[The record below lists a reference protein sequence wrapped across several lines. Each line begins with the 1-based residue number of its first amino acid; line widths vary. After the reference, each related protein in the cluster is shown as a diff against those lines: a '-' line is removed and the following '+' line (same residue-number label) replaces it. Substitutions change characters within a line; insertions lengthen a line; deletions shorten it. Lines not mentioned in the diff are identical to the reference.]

1 MIRLIYGVQEI
12 WEAQFLT
19 SPDPE
24 VEELVEKITTEA
36 LSLVLKDPER
46 TFICFEPW
54 SNIGK
59 ALYSNIKVQKRLI
72 MLGFKIER
80 FDKLRRWPYYTDPSG
95 EYWVGISWDI
105 ELPCFY

>member
-1 MIRLIYGVQEI
+1 MGLPFSVQEI

-19 SPDPE
+19 PPDPE
-24 VEELVEKITTEA
+24 VEEWIEKITTEA
-36 LSLVLKDPER
+36 LSVVLKDPAR

-54 SNIGK
+54 SDIGK
-59 ALYSNIKVQKRLI
+59 ALYNNKVQKRLI

-80 FDKLRRWPYYTDPSG
+80 FDYLRRSDYYPDPCG

-105 ELPCFY
+105 KLPDI